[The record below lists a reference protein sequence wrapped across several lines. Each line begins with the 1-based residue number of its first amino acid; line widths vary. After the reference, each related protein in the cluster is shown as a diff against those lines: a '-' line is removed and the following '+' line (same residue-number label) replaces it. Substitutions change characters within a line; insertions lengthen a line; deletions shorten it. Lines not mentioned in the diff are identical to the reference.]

1 MIAEHVKLIG
11 AIVIGF
17 LIGGALCSTLLP
29 TRSTITTVFTETAHS
44 TKILTLFEAR
54 TKTVTLTVIRVSTIT
69 LRETTTKTLAST
81 IYTTVNETIIR
92 RGMPALATRGNKL
105 IADGEE
111 IFLRG
116 TSIADPAFLDWEGRF
131 NENLFDEI
139 KKWGFNAVRVPVHP
153 IFWRRYPDYLDRYL
167 DKVVK
172 WCGEREIYVII
183 DWHAI
188 GNPKTGE
195 TEMHEWFE
203 WEPWKGIAYDANFSL
218 AVSAWEEISRRY
230 ENKSN
235 VLYEIFNEP
244 TWITWDEWKPLAEKL
259 ISVIRRHDDDAVII
273 VGGVDW
279 SYDLRGAMKK
289 PIKGDNI
296 AYAVHV
302 YPDRPQESWE
312 DYWGRLAEFKPLIIT
327 EWGFKKEPQYGSYL
341 KGTRENFGEP
351 LIAYAERRIV
361 GWVAWIFH
369 PSWEP
374 NMIKDWNFTP
384 TDFGSFVKEVLSRRI
399 ASQ

>member
-1 MIAEHVKLIG
+1 MNAKYLKLTATLIIG
-11 AIVIGF
+11 IF
-17 LIGGALCSTLLP
+17 IGGALCSTLLP
-29 TRSTITTVFTETAHS
+29 TRNTVTTVFTKTTNS
-44 TKILTLFEAR
+44 TKILTFFETR
-54 TKTVTLTVIRVSTIT
+54 TRTATLTVMHVSTVT
-69 LRETTTKTLAST
+69 LRETITKTLTSIIYST
-81 IYTTVNETIIR
+81 VEKTIIR
-92 RGMPALATRGNKL
+92 RRVPTLAIRGNKL
-105 IADGEE
+105 VAYGEE

-131 NENLFDEI
+131 NETLFDEI
-139 KKWGFNAVRVPVHP
+139 KKWGFNAVRVPIHP

-167 DKVVK
+167 DKVIE
-172 WCGEREIYVII
+172 WCEEREIYVII

-218 AVSAWEEISRRY
+218 AISAWEKISERY
-230 ENKSN
+230 KNRSN

-259 ISVIRRHDDDAVII
+259 IDVIREHDDAVII

-279 SYDLRGAMKK
+279 AYDLRGAMEK

-302 YPDRPQESWE
+302 YPGRPRESWE
-312 DYWGRLAEFKPLIIT
+312 DYWGRLAEVKPLIIT
-327 EWGFKKEPQYGSYL
+327 EWGFKKKPQYGSYL

-351 LIAYAERRIV
+351 LIAYAEGRV
-361 GWVAWIFH
+361 AGWVAWIFH

-374 NMIKDWNFTP
+374 NMIRDWNYTP

-399 ASQ
+399 TSQ